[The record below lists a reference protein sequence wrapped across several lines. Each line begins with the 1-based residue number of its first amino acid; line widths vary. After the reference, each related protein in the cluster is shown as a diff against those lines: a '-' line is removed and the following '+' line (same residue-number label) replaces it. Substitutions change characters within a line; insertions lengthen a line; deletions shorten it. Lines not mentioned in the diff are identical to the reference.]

1 MTAIKNFLVDADK
14 KIGALNR
21 TLAEALRTKD
31 SISSQI
37 EAISSRLEKL
47 ISSTMDMENAV
58 SKINNIEGLIIHL
71 NSEIDRIRRV
81 KEDIVKTGEKLN
93 SALEL
98 AKRYIGIFEEKTG
111 KKVEDRELSEEQ
123 ISTIIRLY
131 KQGWNISRISRT
143 VGISEDYVE
152 LIVEK
157 YATE

>member
-1 MTAIKNFLVDADK
+1 
-14 KIGALNR
+14 
-21 TLAEALRTKD
+21 
-31 SISSQI
+31 
-37 EAISSRLEKL
+37 
-47 ISSTMDMENAV
+47 
-58 SKINNIEGLIIHL
+58 
-71 NSEIDRIRRV
+71 
-81 KEDIVKTGEKLN
+81 VKTGEKLN